1 MEDAMKM
8 FSTVVTAFSLV
19 AAGIVTP
26 PSVAQA
32 AGARR
37 FHASTCLVKSGTATF
52 NSAGQIGNATSGEVV
67 LWCPLISDPSVG
79 LPAASAAVRV
89 NVFSNGCIGGVS
101 GVSTNVSNVPAA
113 GGPSSSPGSSSPSCV
128 PGVYELTPSIPAVG
142 ANDYPVLEVRLRG
155 AISGSTN
162 TFFGYRL
169 MNF

>member
-1 MEDAMKM
+1 MKM
-8 FSTVVTAFSLV
+8 FSMTVAAFSLV
-19 AAGIVTP
+19 SAGVVMP

-32 AGARR
+32 AGARK

-67 LWCPLISDPSVG
+67 LWCPLISDPTVG
-79 LPAASAAVRV
+79 LPATSAAVRV
-89 NVFSNGCIGGVS
+89 NVFSNGCINGVS
-101 GVSTNVSNVPAA
+101 GTSANVSNVPAG
-113 GGPSSSPGSSSPSCV
+113 GGPSSSPGSSSPNCV
-128 PGVYELTPSIPAVG
+128 PGVVELTPSIPAVG

-155 AISGSTN
+155 AINGSMN